1 MNILKA
7 TAENFGS
14 YKSIEFNP
22 SQGLTLI
29 SGPTG
34 SGKSALC
41 DLIPWVLFG
50 VTAKNGAADEV
61 KSWNAEGPTWGEV
74 CLSLPN
80 GHIVTISRTRGPN
93 DLVMNFE
100 IRGSDLRDTQRLIDQ
115 ALGMTA
121 EIYLSGAYFHE
132 FCTSATFF
140 STTAKARREITEQ
153 IVDLTLHTTLTE
165 KSTAML
171 KTSKA
176 SLNVLDLK
184 IRDTVGELGYSEKTL
199 VNENKR
205 LEGWESQHEF
215 RLAVLRERTNTFED
229 DKMQGVKD
237 LEDKVLDYEN
247 KREMDISALRMAEK
261 AAQAGVCLECGQPI
275 TDFHK
280 HDASNKIEAL
290 ENKLNPFLSMLEK
303 NKNATNTY
311 AKQLISLEVEINPH
325 SAAVLQLESDIV
337 RLKALSK
344 KLAAE
349 RAKVVVDINDY
360 EVLKDTVAL
369 FRSISVQNTILSL
382 ETTTNDLIAE
392 HFDGEIRVSLT
403 MSGDDKLEVLLTKDG
418 NECAYTQLSKGQRQ
432 ILKLSFGIA
441 VMQAVSNQHAI
452 DFNQLFFD
460 ESLDGLD
467 ESLKLRAISLF
478 EKLSADK
485 SVFIVEH
492 SNAVKAMVNNRI
504 EVTLVDGNSQI
515 EQA

>member
-22 SQGLTLI
+22 GQGLTLI

-184 IRDTVGELGYSEKTL
+184 IRDTYGELGYSEKTL

-205 LEGWESQHEF
+205 LVQWENGQELRLLVLEG
-215 RLAVLRERTNTFED
+215 RALTFED
-229 DKMQGVKD
+229 SKNEEIND
-237 LEDKVLDYEN
+237 LETSVLAFETTRDSE
-247 KREMDISALRMAEK
+247 IAALSNK
-261 AAQAGVCLECGQPI
+261 AARTGVCAECGQPTI
-275 TDFHK
+275 HNHDF
-280 HDASNKIEAL
+280 SNQIKAL
-290 ENKLNPFLSMLEK
+290 TQTSNPYVKPLGKARARE
-303 NKNATNTY
+303 NTY
-311 AKQLISLEVEINPH
+311 ALEIEKARREINPH

-460 ESLDGLD
+460 EPMSGLD
-467 ESLKLRAISLF
+467 ETIKAKSFNLFQKLAVN
-478 EKLSADK
+478 DK
-485 SVFIVEH
+485 SVFVIDH
-492 SNAVKAMVNNRI
+492 SVGFKEMFNNKI